1 MARQNRRARS
11 GRKRSQPSVPV
22 HLYTRHDPDETNARE
37 IAREDAAE
45 ASVLTL
51 DTPPPTAVPLATPGT
66 QAVPV
71 VPRVKAAPA
80 PARDRALEGSRLN
93 YTDYGYVIPE
103 LRRIF
108 FVAVTVVL
116 LLVLIAI
123 IHG

>member
-1 MARQNRRARS
+1 LARQNRRARS

-22 HLYTRHDPDETNARE
+22 HLYTRHDPDETSARD
-37 IAREDAAE
+37 IAREDAAD

-51 DTPPPTAVPLATPGT
+51 DAPPTAVPFPTLGG
-66 QAVPV
+66 QAVPT

-80 PARDRALEGSRLN
+80 PVRDRTLAGNRLN

-103 LRRIF
+103 LKRIF
-108 FVAVTVVL
+108 FVAATVVI

-123 IHG
+123 VHG